1 MTTSTNSIIK
11 NKKNTPEWKRPWN
24 IETFDELYT
33 RDERFFSILIK
44 GALSYLTRNII
55 LYNKPIK
62 HFIFNT
68 GSGLLYVEN
77 SGYEF
82 SWKETTGED
91 TIYMSRPRCVVT
103 VNDISIKTDELTQ
116 PHIRGVY
123 ERLEE
128 KNGSKIMTGF
138 NAELRRIPVTV
149 NLGLQ
154 YVLSNF
160 NEGAVLVEEL
170 INKLVFIKYFN
181 IVYLGQKITCGVS
194 IPENYKI
201 EFNKVDYASTDNSNR
216 LLNLELE
223 ITTSYPKINELSEMY
238 NHQVIITTKQE
249 TNLFKEETPNV
260 TDELSKTTSPDL
272 LF

>member
-1 MTTSTNSIIK
+1 MPAAIK
-11 NKKNTPEWKRPWN
+11 NKIKSDWIRPWN
-24 IETFDELYT
+24 VEVFDDLYN

-44 GALSYLTRNII
+44 GALSFLTRNII

-77 SGYEF
+77 NGYEF

-91 TIYMSRPRCVVT
+91 TIYMSRPRCVVSI
-103 VNDISIKTDELTQ
+103 NDISIKTDELTQ
-116 PHIRGVY
+116 PHIRGTY

-128 KNGSKIMTGF
+128 KDNAKIMTGF

-149 NLGLQ
+149 NLSLQ

-160 NEGAVLVEEL
+160 NEGIVLTEEL
-170 INKLVFIKYFN
+170 IDKLVFIKYFN
-181 IVYLGQKITCGVS
+181 IVYLGQKITCGIS
-194 IPENYKI
+194 IPENFKI
-201 EFNKVDYASTDNSNR
+201 EVNKVDYSSTDTSNR

-223 ITTSYPKINELSEMY
+223 LTSSYPKINEESEMY
-238 NHQVIITTKQE
+238 NNEIVLTTAQ
-249 TNLFKEETPNV
+249 NLSIFKEETTNI
-260 TDELSKTTSPDL
+260 TDNLPEIVNNY
-272 LF
+272 

>member
-1 MTTSTNSIIK
+1 MATETPLIK
-11 NKKNTPEWKRPWN
+11 NTKNTPDWIRPWN
-24 IETFDELYT
+24 VEVFDDLYN

-44 GALSYLTRNII
+44 GALSFLTRNII

-77 SGYEF
+77 NGYEF

-116 PHIRGVY
+116 PHIRATY
-123 ERLEE
+123 ERLVDQD
-128 KNGSKIMTGF
+128 GTKIMKGF
-138 NAELRRIPVTV
+138 NAEIRRIPVSI

-160 NEGAVLVEEL
+160 NEGMILTEEL
-170 INKLVFIKYFN
+170 IDQLVFIKYFD
-181 IVYLGQKITCGVS
+181 IVYLGQKIICGIS

-201 EFNKVDYASTDNSNR
+201 EVNKVDYSSADQSNKII
-216 LLNLELE
+216 NLEVEL
-223 ITTSYPKINELSEMY
+223 TSSYPKINQRTELY
-238 NHQVIITTKQE
+238 NNKIISSARSQVNFFQDDVSNITDTASNNIQ
-249 TNLFKEETPNV
+249 
-260 TDELSKTTSPDL
+260 
-272 LF
+272 

>member
-1 MTTSTNSIIK
+1 MPNTDQIIT
-11 NKKNTPEWKRPWN
+11 NKKVTSEWTRPWN
-24 IETFDELYT
+24 VTAFDELYT

-44 GALSYLTRNII
+44 GALSFLTRNIV

-77 SGYEF
+77 NGYEF

-103 VNDISIKTDELTQ
+103 LNDISIKTDELTQ
-116 PHIRGVY
+116 PHIRGTY

-128 KNGSKIMTGF
+128 KDGAKIMTGF
-138 NAELRRIPVTV
+138 NAQLRRIPVTV

-160 NEGAVLVEEL
+160 NEGVVLVEEL
-170 INKLVFIKYFN
+170 IDKLVFIKYFN
-181 IVYLGQKITCGVS
+181 IVYLGQKIICGVS

-201 EFNKVDYASTDNSNR
+201 ELNKVDYASTDPSNR
-216 LLNLELE
+216 ILNIEIE
-223 ITTSYPKINELSEMY
+223 ITSSYPKINELSEMY
-238 NHQVIITTKQE
+238 NSNVVTSTRQDIKLYKDE
-249 TNLFKEETPNV
+249 TENV
-260 TDELSKTTSPDL
+260 TDELAKNNV
-272 LF
+272 

>member
-1 MTTSTNSIIK
+1 MSNSDYIIT
-11 NKKNTPEWKRPWN
+11 NKKNTPEWARPWN
-24 IETFDELYT
+24 VEAFDELYT

-44 GALSYLTRNII
+44 GALSFLTRNIV

-77 SGYEF
+77 NGYEF

-91 TIYMSRPRCVVT
+91 TIYMARPRCVVNI
-103 VNDISIKTDELTQ
+103 NDISIKTDELTQ
-116 PHIRGVY
+116 PHIRGTY

-128 KNGSKIMTGF
+128 KNGTKIMTGF

-149 NLGLQ
+149 SIGLQ

-160 NEGAVLVEEL
+160 NEGVVLVEEL
-170 INKLVFIKYFN
+170 IDKLTFIKYFN
-181 IVYLGQKITCGVS
+181 IVYLGQKITCGIS

-201 EFNKVDYASTDNSNR
+201 ELNKIDYASSDATNR

-223 ITTSYPKINELSEMY
+223 ITSSYPKINELSEMY
-238 NHQVIITTKQE
+238 NNKVFITAEQDL
-249 TNLFKEETPNV
+249 NLYKDEPENV
-260 TDELSKTTSPDL
+260 TDEVKKQALTM
-272 LF
+272 

>member
-1 MTTSTNSIIK
+1 MAAEVPLIK
-11 NKKNTPEWKRPWN
+11 NKKNTPDWIRPWN
-24 IETFDELYT
+24 VEAFDDLYNK
-33 RDERFFSILIK
+33 DERFFSIIIK
-44 GALSYLTRNII
+44 GALSFLTRNII

-116 PHIRGVY
+116 PHIRATY
-123 ERLEE
+123 ERLVDQD
-128 KNGSKIMTGF
+128 GAKIMKGF
-138 NAELRRIPVTV
+138 NAEIRRIPVSV

-160 NEGAVLVEEL
+160 NEGMVLCEEL
-170 INKLVFIKYFN
+170 IDQLVFIKYFN
-181 IVYLGQKITCGVS
+181 IVYLGQKITCGIS

-201 EFNKVDYASTDNSNR
+201 EVNKVDYSSADQSNKIIS
-216 LLNLELE
+216 LEVEL
-223 ITTSYPKINELSEMY
+223 TSSYPKINQKTELY
-238 NHQVIITTKQE
+238 NNKIIASTQSQVNFFQGDVSNITD
-249 TNLFKEETPNV
+249 
-260 TDELSKTTSPDL
+260 TDSSNIQ
-272 LF
+272 